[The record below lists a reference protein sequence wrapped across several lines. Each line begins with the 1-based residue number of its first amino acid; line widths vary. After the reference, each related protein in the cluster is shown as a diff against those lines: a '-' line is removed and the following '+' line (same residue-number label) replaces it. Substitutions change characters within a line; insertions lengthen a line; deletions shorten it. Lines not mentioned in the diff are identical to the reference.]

1 MKRRSFFKSIAAV
14 FGAVAA
20 LPAAIFAGKATAPVA
35 AAVTKKSL
43 SGYFTINGIDCFVNP
58 DGSVAKLD
66 RESFEFANAA
76 RLPGA
81 SAEDYDQY
89 YAYYSKSFHVPS
101 RVKPQPFI
109 DDYERWQYR
118 SRD

>member
-20 LPAAIFAGKATAPVA
+20 FPAAIFAGKATAPVA

-43 SGYFTINGIDCFVNP
+43 SGYFTLNGIDCFVNP
-58 DGSVAKLD
+58 DGSVSKLD

-76 RLPGA
+76 KMHGA
-81 SAEDYDQY
+81 SAENYDGY
-89 YAYYSKSFHVPS
+89 YAYYSKSFPEHG
-101 RVKPQPFI
+101 RVKPRPFI
-109 DDYERWQYR
+109 DDYEQGWKA
-118 SRD
+118 D